1 MELGTKGLEMEI
13 SNLVYTPDAMQL
25 INDGTW
31 VGDLKGAPGVELLV
45 VGMSS
50 EAVRKARKQKTEAL
64 RLRLRNAEPSD
75 EQLERVGH
83 ELMYEV
89 VLKGWKGLK
98 QNGEELEYTQEL
110 AKKFITD
117 AGGEAFRSLIVQA
130 ASQLDAQ
137 ASYLAE
143 DLKKS

>member
-1 MELGTKGLEMEI
+1 MEI

-25 INDGTW
+25 IEEGTW
-31 VGDLKGAPGVELLV
+31 IGDLKGAPGVELLV

-50 EAVRKARKQKTEAL
+50 DAVKKARKQKLEAL
-64 RLRLRNAEPSD
+64 RVRLRNAEPTD
-75 EQLERVGH
+75 EQAERVGH

-98 QNGEELEYTQEL
+98 QNGEDLEYTPEL
-110 AKKFITD
+110 AKQFITD
-117 AGGEAFRSLIVQA
+117 KGGEAFRALILQA
-130 ASQLDAQ
+130 ANQLDAQ
-137 ASYLAE
+137 ASMLAE